1 MSGPYDD
8 IIDLPHPTSE
18 KHPRMSMLDR
28 AAQFSPFAA
37 LSGHAGAIRE
47 TARLTDAKVELSEE
61 EKLALDRKLQILS
74 DRLSEHPEVSIVYFQ
89 ADERKEGGA
98 YVTAAGSVKKIDNY
112 QNIVVIDGGIGVPIE
127 DIFEIQSPIF
137 AGIEG

>member
-8 IIDLPHPTSE
+8 IINLPHPTSE

-74 DRLSEHPEVSIVYFQ
+74 DRLSEHPEVSIIYFQ

-137 AGIEG
+137 AGIE

>member
-112 QNIVVIDGGIGVPIE
+112 QYIVVIDGGIGVPIE
-127 DIFEIQSPIF
+127 DIFEIQSSIF
-137 AGIEG
+137 AGIE

>member
-37 LSGHAGAIRE
+37 LSGHSAAIHE
-47 TARLTDAKVELSEE
+47 TARLTDAKAELSEE
-61 EKLALDRKLQILS
+61 EQAALDWKLQAIA
-74 DRLSEHPEVSIVYFQ
+74 DQIGTRPEVSIVYH
-89 ADERKEGGA
+89 D
-98 YVTAAGSVKKIDNY
+98 AG
-112 QNIVVIDGGIGVPIE
+112 
-127 DIFEIQSPIF
+127 
-137 AGIEG
+137 